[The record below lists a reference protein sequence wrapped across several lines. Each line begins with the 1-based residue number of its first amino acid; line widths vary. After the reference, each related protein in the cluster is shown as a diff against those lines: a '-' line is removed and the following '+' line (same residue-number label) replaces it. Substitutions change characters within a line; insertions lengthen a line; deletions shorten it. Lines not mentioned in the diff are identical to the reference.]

1 MKNKT
6 TAALLAIFLGFTG
19 AHKFY
24 LRDTGSGIFYIML
37 MIFSANLRFPIST
50 ILGWIDAFALL
61 TMSEERFN
69 QKYNSGSS
77 SNGQRRNS
85 RRETR
90 TANRNPY
97 QQRSE
102 QYDYRSGSRP
112 SNNNPYQNNERK
124 TKIIKDNPFKT
135 SGIKRLKDFELDLA
149 EADLIKA
156 LELSPDDFE
165 IHYELGKL
173 FSMTEKKQKS
183 YYHLAKAVQLGFK
196 NISEIR
202 SIDELA
208 YLRVQSDFE
217 EFENSGFRQVPGNGV
232 ISDIPQ
238 TPSQTNQSVEP
249 PKNDLLQNDLLLSQL
264 NKLQELRRKGLL
276 SDSEF
281 EEEKIKLMGR

>member
-238 TPSQTNQSVEP
+238 TSSQTNQSVEP